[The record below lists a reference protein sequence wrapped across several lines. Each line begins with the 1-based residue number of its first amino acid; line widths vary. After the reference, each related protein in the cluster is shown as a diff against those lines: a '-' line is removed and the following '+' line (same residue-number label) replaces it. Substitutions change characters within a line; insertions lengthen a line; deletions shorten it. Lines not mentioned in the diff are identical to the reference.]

1 MKIKISPEDH
11 IEHVDY
17 LFNKACKLLKIK
29 KVTWRVM
36 EGRTAPVNTA
46 KDYSLGYTDLQKRE
60 ITLDVF
66 TPRRRSPKSSNGLLR
81 VIAHEIAHLQKP
93 PYRERYRGR
102 IITRMHFPKF
112 YTQVNK
118 NVEKFKKDKEFK
130 QYFRI

>member
-1 MKIKISPEDH
+1 MEDELEKH
-11 IEHVDY
+11 IDHVDW
-17 LFNKACKLLKIK
+17 LFNKACKLLKVK
-29 KVTWRVM
+29 KVSWRAM
-36 EGRTAPVNTA
+36 EGRIAPVNTA
-46 KDYSLGYTDLQKRE
+46 KDYSLGYTDLKSRQ
-60 ITLDVF
+60 ITLDIL

-112 YTQVNK
+112 YNQVNK
-118 NVEKFKKDKEFK
+118 NVEKFKKDKELW